1 MQRLREKRSNEDTKN
16 AMKTELEELCD
27 QINERCQSLMAE
39 FYDRAGFIIFTAI
52 RKEESS
58 AQMMC
63 QSNIPI
69 DVAVNL
75 IQKSVEK
82 LKQAEA
88 NNEN

>member
-1 MQRLREKRSNEDTKN
+1 
-16 AMKTELEELCD
+16 MKSELEELCD

-39 FYDRAGFIIFTAI
+39 FYDRAGFIIFTAV
-52 RKEESS
+52 RKKESS

-69 DVAVNL
+69 DVAVKL
-75 IQKSVEK
+75 IQQSVEK

>member
-1 MQRLREKRSNEDTKN
+1 
-16 AMKTELEELCD
+16 MKSELEELCD
-27 QINERCQSLMAE
+27 QINDRCQSLMAE
-39 FYDRAGFIIFTAI
+39 FYDSAGFIIFTAI

-69 DVAVNL
+69 DVAVKL
-75 IQKSVEK
+75 IQQSVEK
-82 LKQAEA
+82 LKQTEA

>member
-27 QINERCQSLMAE
+27 QINQRCQSLMAE

-82 LKQAEA
+82 LKQTEA